1 MIDFSKIKELTV
13 DGVKLKTFAINGVQ
27 IWKSGYTNQVPI
39 SIDTDKSV
47 YNGKGYIDG
56 YRLSSSG
63 SNKAQ
68 TGSVATGFIPY
79 KQGDIARMS
88 GVEWSTTV
96 SGGYVY
102 IVFYDKNFSYVSHI
116 NRYEKGSSGD
126 NGISNAAATVN
137 KTSSSIITGANG
149 VTTFNITF
157 TKTLDIAYIRISATG
172 SGANM
177 VVTVN
182 EEITSGAGKNVLE
195 SAVVTLNARYN
206 SSNNL
211 VMTDTA
217 GYIAVDYYAVKNGD
231 VIRFKPST
239 LAEDSPKGYQR
250 LRCYNSSGTL
260 VSMPDIRLNA
270 EYPLTITNGVAK
282 LTIPTSGNTNA
293 SYSNIAKMRMNLYVG
308 AKTLTEA
315 DLKGLVVTVNEEIE

>member
-27 IWKSGYTNQVPI
+27 IWKSGHTNQVPI
-39 SIDTDKSV
+39 SIDTDKSI

-63 SNKAQ
+63 STKAQ
-68 TGSVATGFIPY
+68 TGSVSTGFIPY

-88 GVEWSTTV
+88 GVEWATTV

-137 KTSSSIITGANG
+137 KASSSILTDSNG

-157 TKTLDIAYIRISATG
+157 TKTLNIAYIRISATG
-172 SGANM
+172 SGSDM
-177 VVTVN
+177 IVTVN
-182 EEITSGAGKNVLE
+182 EEIASGVSKNILE

-206 SSNNL
+206 SSNVL
-211 VMTDTA
+211 TTGA
-217 GYIAVDYYAVKNGD
+217 TGYIAVDYSAVKNGD

-239 LAEDSPKGYQR
+239 LVEDSPNGFQR

-260 VSMPDIRLNA
+260 VSLPDAKVHA

-315 DLKGLVVTVNEEIE
+315 DLKGLVVTVNEEI